1 MYRNI
6 EDLLEH
12 EFSRVIINRSFLTK
26 LENYLRNFKYKSV
39 GTDNS
44 EFLGSNL
51 IGVKKFVFS
60 ENDGKTFL
68 KDLTFKDERQ
78 LENLYRDID
87 WINSDFKVSSNTIYL
102 TTVLLMYKTYNSA
115 ISNSDKEKIL
125 KDLYLV
131 FAYKAFGSAYNYF
144 FRYQADESVSRLTYE
159 ELDRKYLLKRYGSW
173 EGVFEHRSLDVLPK
187 GIFEDRLRNLTP
199 EGLTDIIN
207 GLYTRIKDI
216 VKNLFVIYKEIL
228 DRNEKINSSSRLGT
242 RGEEEDYE
250 LEFKEVTGGL
260 ASNIQAIKESMSSSG
275 DFVDDNLIYLV
286 CTVLPSVKKWKLEE
300 LIRRLTQVPY
310 PTDPKL
316 DYVEAVVSYSYSYL
330 LTKGIQ
336 KDYNKRLYESLKLLK
351 ACWSAG
357 NIKEERGRVAKAMTN
372 ELVYLVLQTTN
383 RTQAPTIAIGLML
396 YLFCKSVK
404 VN

>member
-1 MYRNI
+1 MYKNI

-60 ENDGKTFL
+60 ENDSKTFL

-159 ELDRKYLLKRYGSW
+159 ELDRKYLLKR
-173 EGVFEHRSLDVLPK
+173 
-187 GIFEDRLRNLTP
+187 
-199 EGLTDIIN
+199 
-207 GLYTRIKDI
+207 
-216 VKNLFVIYKEIL
+216 
-228 DRNEKINSSSRLGT
+228 
-242 RGEEEDYE
+242 
-250 LEFKEVTGGL
+250 
-260 ASNIQAIKESMSSSG
+260 
-275 DFVDDNLIYLV
+275 
-286 CTVLPSVKKWKLEE
+286 
-300 LIRRLTQVPY
+300 
-310 PTDPKL
+310 
-316 DYVEAVVSYSYSYL
+316 
-330 LTKGIQ
+330 
-336 KDYNKRLYESLKLLK
+336 
-351 ACWSAG
+351 
-357 NIKEERGRVAKAMTN
+357 
-372 ELVYLVLQTTN
+372 
-383 RTQAPTIAIGLML
+383 
-396 YLFCKSVK
+396 
-404 VN
+404 